1 MLPWEDAST
10 GPSRSR
16 RQRLR
21 DLDTRWDR
29 SRRHLAP
36 GLASCLP
43 GDRPRS
49 RMAGRARGL
58 TAGAAPFRAGY
69 ARLRE
74 LVTGLPQDR
83 HVIHG
88 DLVNRNVLI
97 NGATI
102 TAVIDWGNAMYGTTY
117 TTPPGSFTGA
127 PGSPPGRTST
137 SAANCAST
145 GTGTAAPLPT
155 LIIGF

>member
-1 MLPWEDAST
+1 
-10 GPSRSR
+10 
-16 RQRLR
+16 
-21 DLDTRWDR
+21 
-29 SRRHLAP
+29 
-36 GLASCLP
+36 
-43 GDRPRS
+43 
-49 RMAGRARGL
+49 MAGRARGL
-58 TAGAAPFRAGY
+58 TAGVAPFRAGY

-88 DLVNRNVLI
+88 DLANRNVLI
-97 NGATI
+97 NGATL
-102 TAVIDWGNAMYGTTY
+102 TAVIDWGNAMYGDHLY
-117 TTPPGSFTGA
+117 DAAWLILLVALGP
-127 PGSPPGRTST
+127 PPGRTST